1 VLKTLRGKIKI
12 QNSALLNPAMQLGVG
27 GGTPPPTQLHS
38 TTHQQSQKFLEFKNH
53 PPTLPM
59 SPLILDNLLEN
70 PLRVGLQQDRIPEA
84 QILVI
89 FGASGDLTQRK
100 LVPALY
106 QMKLERRLPPE
117 LTIVGV
123 ARRDWSHDFFRENM
137 REGIEEFGGGIVRE
151 EIWQDFAQGL
161 FYCAGDMDNAI
172 SYQKLKAF
180 LSELDQQRGTRGNR
194 VFYLAVAPRF
204 FSEAIAQLGNAEMLT
219 DPRKHRLVIEK
230 PFGKDLAS
238 AQVLNRVVQAACSE
252 EQVYRIDHYLGKE
265 TVQNLLVFRFANA
278 IFEPL
283 WNRQY
288 VDHVQIT
295 VAESVGLEGRAG
307 YYETAGALRDMIQN
321 HLMQLFSLTA
331 MEAPNSLDADSI
343 RNEKVK
349 VLQATRLADP
359 SNIDNSAIRGQYT
372 NGWSK
377 GAMVPSYRQE
387 EGASPETVTPTFA
400 AIKLSIDNWRWKDV
414 PFYLR
419 TGKRMPK
426 RISEIAIQF
435 KEVPFL
441 MFQSA
446 AKQVNPNILT
456 LRIQP
461 DEGISLRFES
471 KMPGSSLR
479 TRPVEMDFRYESAF
493 GKASTDAYARL
504 LVDCM
509 LGDQTL
515 FTRGD
520 EVEASWR
527 ILTPLL
533 QVWDAPAPPDAVA
546 LYEAG
551 SWGPIEA
558 EMLLNR
564 DGRKWRRL
572 Q

>member
-1 VLKTLRGKIKI
+1 MI
-12 QNSALLNPAMQLGVG
+12 S
-27 GGTPPPTQLHS
+27 
-38 TTHQQSQKFLEFKNH
+38 
-53 PPTLPM
+53 
-59 SPLILDNLLEN
+59 LIEN
-70 PLRVGLQQDRIPEA
+70 PLRVGLQQDRVPEP

-123 ARRDWSHDFFRENM
+123 ARREWSDDFFREHL
-137 REGIEEFGGGIVRE
+137 REGVEQFGGGLGKE
-151 EIWQDFAQGL
+151 EIWQDFARGI
-161 FYCAGDMDNAI
+161 FYCPADMDNAD
-172 SYQKLKAF
+172 SYHKLNQR
-180 LSELDQQRGTRGNR
+180 LSELDELRGTRGNR

-204 FSEAIAQLGNAEMLT
+204 FSGAILQLGAAEMLKE
-219 DPRKHRLVIEK
+219 PEKQRLVIEK
-230 PFGKDLAS
+230 PFGKDLTS
-238 AQVLNRVVQAACSE
+238 AQALNRIVQQVCNE
-252 EQVYRIDHYLGKE
+252 RQVYRIDHYLGKE
-265 TVQNLLVFRFANA
+265 TVQNLMVFRFANA

-283 WNRQY
+283 WNRQF

-307 YYETAGALRDMIQN
+307 YYETSGALRDMVQN
-321 HLMQLFSLTA
+321 HLMQLFCLTA
-331 MEAPNSLDADSI
+331 MEPPNSLDADSI

-349 VLQATRLADP
+349 VLQATHIADVERLER
-359 SNIDNSAIRGQYT
+359 SAVRGQYT
-372 NGWSK
+372 SGWRDNK
-377 GAMVPSYRQE
+377 MVPGYRDE
-387 EGASPETVTPTFA
+387 EGASPTSTTPTYA
-400 AIKLSIDNWRWKDV
+400 AIKLNIDNWRWKDV

-426 RISEIAIQF
+426 KVSEIAIQF
-435 KEVPFL
+435 KDVPFL

-446 AKQVNPNILT
+446 SKQANPNVLAM
-456 LRIQP
+456 RIQP
-461 DEGISLRFES
+461 DEGISMRFEV
-471 KMPGSSLR
+471 KTPGTSLR
-479 TRPVEMDFRYESAF
+479 TRSVEMDFRYDTAF
-493 GKASTDAYARL
+493 GQANTDAYARL

-533 QVWDAPAPPDAVA
+533 SVWDAPAAPETIP

-551 SWGPIEA
+551 TWGPIEA
-558 EMLLNR
+558 ELLLNR
-564 DGRKWRRL
+564 DGRRWRRL
-572 Q
+572 